1 MELSFF
7 LCYICNFF
15 FFLYIG
21 NDENFIKA
29 RALDSQRKTATNM
42 IKKLTVNLID
52 CHREAVNMVA
62 PVATSYVTFQI
73 TIRA

>member
-1 MELSFF
+1 
-7 LCYICNFF
+7 
-15 FFLYIG
+15 
-21 NDENFIKA
+21 
-29 RALDSQRKTATNM
+29 M